1 MIETRRR
8 AVVVGTGLVGSVLLG
23 MALTRTPGSGAFT
36 ALTLA
41 VALTWLVGGLS
52 SGPLAL
58 GSRRVVGPV
67 LLAVA
72 AFAVFTVL
80 ALVVPLLPVLG
91 PALSDVLARA
101 DTGSAGVLLA
111 LALLTG
117 AAEEVYFRGALWRA
131 LPEGRQVAG
140 TSLAYVLATAATGN
154 VALVG
159 AALVMGP
166 LFALQR
172 RASHGIL
179 APTVTH
185 LTWTVLMIALL
196 PR

>member
-1 MIETRRR
+1 MLETRRR
-8 AVVVGTGLVGSVLLG
+8 AVVLATGVVGSALLG
-23 MALTRTPGSGAFT
+23 AALTRTPGSGAFS

-41 VALTWLVGGLS
+41 VALTWLVGGVS

-58 GSRRVVGPV
+58 GHHRLAGPV
-67 LLAVA
+67 LLALL
-72 AFAVFTVL
+72 AFGVFSVL
-80 ALVVPLLPVLG
+80 ALVVPSLPVLG

-101 DTGSAGVLLA
+101 DAGSSGVLIG

-131 LPEGRQVAG
+131 LPAG
-140 TSLAYVLATAATGN
+140 SEVWATSVAYVVATAATGN

-172 RASHGIL
+172 RVSRGIL

-185 LTWTVLMIALL
+185 LTWTVLMIVLL

>member
-8 AVVVGTGLVGSVLLG
+8 AVVVSTGLVGSILLG
-23 MALTRTPGSGAFT
+23 VALTRTPGSAAFS

-58 GSRRVVGPV
+58 GRRSLAGPL
-67 LLAVA
+67 LLAVL
-72 AFAVFTVL
+72 AFVVFTGL

-101 DTGSAGVLLA
+101 DTGSAAVLLG
-111 LALLTG
+111 LALVTG

-131 LPEGRQVAG
+131 LPEGREVWA
-140 TSLAYVLATAATGN
+140 TSVAYVAATAATGN

-172 RASHGIL
+172 RASKGIL
-179 APTVTH
+179 ASTVTH
-185 LTWTVLMIALL
+185 LTWTVLMIVLL